1 MLSDQKT
8 PVFFFMHQKNHEKLT
23 VRRRVNP
30 YGQPDR
36 KISVFYDIPI
46 LGEKMGL
53 LDIQMSVLVFL
64 LYFIFKR
71 VFLFCFIFHIQII
84 VFVRALGRKITT
96 IADAE
101 NQCYRCHQWNE
112 GTPQN

>member
-1 MLSDQKT
+1 MLADQKT
-8 PVFFFMHQKNHEKLT
+8 PVFFIHQKNHEKLT

-30 YGQPDR
+30 YGQPDH

-64 LYFIFKR
+64 LYFC
-71 VFLFCFIFHIQII
+71 FCFIFYIQII

-96 IADAE
+96 ITDAE